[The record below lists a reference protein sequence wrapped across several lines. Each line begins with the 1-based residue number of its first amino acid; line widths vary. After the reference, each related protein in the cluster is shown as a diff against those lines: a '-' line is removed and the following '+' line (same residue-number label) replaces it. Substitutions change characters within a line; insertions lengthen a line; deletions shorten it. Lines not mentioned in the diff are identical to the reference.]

1 MSGDGQAIHTNYPVI
16 PHELVHVF
24 QFAKGLG
31 PVPWTE
37 GMAVALSGMRET
49 PDAAHRWSTWDF
61 RPTTPLPGYLGEVQQ
76 PYDGMTA
83 NDTPDHRTRIYA
95 VPIHRFAAYILGLD
109 SDPAYDLSGAG
120 ERWPGVR
127 PSQLMSWADAL
138 PRNPRLVYVVCASF
152 IRYLIATR
160 GLSQMVRVFGRLS
173 SSSFTVI
180 FLQQVEGA
188 LRFGHF
194 EVDLK
199 VAGLEHATYGSVDFR
214 WQVLSA
220 GAAGL
225 DVTVDAFSGTPS
237 WTSVLVGVGA
247 TVGRDSRYL
256 GWAAGLQ
263 AGLAASPAPN
273 QRPMGPNALL
283 SVTAAAWFRPVSP
296 EAGVSRG
303 WEGS

>member
-1 MSGDGQAIHTNYPVI
+1 
-16 PHELVHVF
+16 
-24 QFAKGLG
+24 
-31 PVPWTE
+31 
-37 GMAVALSGMRET
+37 
-49 PDAAHRWSTWDF
+49 
-61 RPTTPLPGYLGEVQQ
+61 
-76 PYDGMTA
+76 
-83 NDTPDHRTRIYA
+83 
-95 VPIHRFAAYILGLD
+95 
-109 SDPAYDLSGAG
+109 
-120 ERWPGVR
+120 
-127 PSQLMSWADAL
+127 MSWADAL

-152 IRYLIATR
+152 IHYLIATR

-173 SSSFTVI
+173 SSSFTGPSLETAFSSVYGEGVRDVEEAWEAWLKTRPPEAWSVPVI